1 MTGAQT
7 PSTHLPHLTGK
18 ERRSLER
25 AVERAEEEEDVARRI
40 ETELVDGGERR
51 RAEAAST
58 RET

>member
-25 AVERAEEEEDVARRI
+25 AVERAEEEDVARRI